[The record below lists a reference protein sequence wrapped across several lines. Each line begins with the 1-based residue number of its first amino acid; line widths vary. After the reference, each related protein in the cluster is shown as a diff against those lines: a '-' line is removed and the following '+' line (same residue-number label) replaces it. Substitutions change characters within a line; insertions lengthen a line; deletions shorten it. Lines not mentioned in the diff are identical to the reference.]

1 MMAMRT
7 TVVMIMVVMMKV
19 VVVVVAVAVVVVVG
33 FWGAGRVGRKE
44 ETRAEEMLLK

>member
-19 VVVVVAVAVVVVVG
+19 VVVVAVAVVVVVG
-33 FWGAGRVGRKE
+33 LWGVGWVGRKE

>member
-19 VVVVVAVAVVVVVG
+19 VVVVAVAVVVVVG
-33 FWGAGRVGRKE
+33 LWGAGRVGRKE

>member
-7 TVVMIMVVMMKV
+7 TVVMIMVVMMK